1 MCRKGGVFTMK
12 LYQYDELKKLNQAL
26 GSFKRNGVPVE
37 KLELITVENKVVF
50 FVLTD
55 PALEEKSDIEGET
68 VETPKEEK
76 VKSKSQEKR
85 EKILKDAKKEDN
97 PSK

>member
-1 MCRKGGVFTMK
+1 MK

-37 KLELITVENKVVF
+37 DVELVVVENKVVF

-55 PALEEKSDIEGET
+55 PALEEKSEIEGET
-68 VETPKEEK
+68 VEAPKET
-76 VKSKSQEKR
+76 KSKSQEKR
-85 EKILKDAKKEDN
+85 EKIMKEAKENKKEDSS
-97 PSK
+97 SK

>member
-1 MCRKGGVFTMK
+1 MK

-26 GSFKRNGVPVE
+26 GSFKRNNVPVE
-37 KLELITVENKVVF
+37 DVELIVVENKVVF

-55 PALEEKSDIEGET
+55 PELEEKSEIEGEAVDAPT
-68 VETPKEEK
+68 EE

-85 EKILKDAKKEDN
+85 EKIMKDSKKKKEN
-97 PSK
+97 SSAK